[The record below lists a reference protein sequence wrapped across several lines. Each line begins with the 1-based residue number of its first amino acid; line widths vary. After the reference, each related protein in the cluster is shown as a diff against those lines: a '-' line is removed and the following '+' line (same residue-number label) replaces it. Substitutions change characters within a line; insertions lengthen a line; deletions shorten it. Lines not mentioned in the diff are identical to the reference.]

1 MREEERR
8 LFKTK
13 TKTNELD
20 SCFLSRKHR
29 NQRTISNCGHSS
41 AKKNNYKLR
50 ILCLWQH
57 HLKTKVNQGDFQLN
71 FEKIC
76 SHNTWSNGNAWE
88 KSPAGAKRSVM
99 ELWMRKWQ
107 VPRSVWVN
115 TECLEQCVCV
125 HMHAYM
131 YVLYGCVLV
140 CVHRFVCR
148 CVHLC
153 TRIQRM
159 DNNCVYVCV
168 ACMFVCWY
176 VCIGVYRCVHL
187 CTRIQ
192 RTEDNFE
199 CPPLLLSSLFPEDRV
214 PLNLE
219 LSLFWLG

>member
-1 MREEERR
+1 MRGGETR
-8 LFKTK
+8 LQFRPFSDLESTV
-13 TKTNELD
+13 
-20 SCFLSRKHR
+20 C
-29 NQRTISNCGHSS
+29 
-41 AKKNNYKLR
+41 
-50 ILCLWQH
+50 
-57 HLKTKVNQGDFQLN
+57 
-71 FEKIC
+71 IC
-76 SHNTWSNGNAWE
+76 ACVFAHT
-88 KSPAGAKRSVM
+88 
-99 ELWMRKWQ
+99 
-107 VPRSVWVN
+107 
-115 TECLEQCVCV
+115 CVCV